1 LPLRAK
7 VLKVLGV
14 ANSAR
19 RTSALALVVLAISV
33 SCSSNDRYSA
43 PKVFTVSND
52 AVTQVVRDAVA
63 GDRFAAQLDGAPEVG
78 CTGRTTCMVS
88 YTVHEA
94 NGTVF
99 HKERI
104 ADEQLILPTAQVWK
118 ALFNDPQFQS
128 GTITVKGP
136 VPNVRGGSDVQTYFA
151 LTCYRAA
158 AAKIGWDDTDGHGVR
173 KQCIYRPQTKGL
185 PEYP

>member
-7 VLKVLGV
+7 VFNVLGV
-14 ANSAR
+14 ANDAWR
-19 RTSALALVVLAISV
+19 IGAVPLVVLAACV
-33 SCSSNDRYSA
+33 GCSSNDRYSA
-43 PKVFTVSND
+43 PQVFTVSND
-52 AVTQVVRDAVA
+52 AVTQVVRDAVG
-63 GDRFAAQLDGAPEVG
+63 GDRFAAQMDGAPQVD
-78 CTGRTTCMVS
+78 CTGQTTCVIS

-118 ALFNDPQFQS
+118 ALFHDPQFQS

-136 VPNVRGGSDVQTYFA
+136 VSKPRGGSDVEIYFA
-151 LTCYRAA
+151 LTCDRAA
-158 AAKIGWDDTDGHGVR
+158 ASKIDWDNADGRAVR
-173 KQCIYRPQTKGL
+173 KQCVYRPQTKGL
-185 PEYP
+185 PDYS

>member
-1 LPLRAK
+1 
-7 VLKVLGV
+7 V
-14 ANSAR
+14 S
-19 RTSALALVVLAISV
+19 LAVLAVVTGCESMP
-33 SCSSNDRYSA
+33 RYSA
-43 PKVFTVSND
+43 PEAFTVSND

-63 GDRFAAQLDGAPEVG
+63 GDRFAAQLDGAPQVDCAG
-78 CTGRTTCMVS
+78 QTTCVIG

-128 GTITVKGP
+128 GTVTVKGP
-136 VPNVRGGSDVQTYFA
+136 VPMNKGDDQIASYFT
-151 LTCYRAA
+151 LTCDRAA
-158 AAKIGWDDTDGHGVR
+158 ASKINWDHSDGHGIR
-173 KQCIYRPQTKGL
+173 AQCTYRPLTRGM